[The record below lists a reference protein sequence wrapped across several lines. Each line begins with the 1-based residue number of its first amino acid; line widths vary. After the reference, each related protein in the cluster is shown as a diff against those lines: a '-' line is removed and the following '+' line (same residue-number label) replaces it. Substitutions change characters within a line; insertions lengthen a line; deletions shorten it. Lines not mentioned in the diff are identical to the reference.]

1 MGIAGTWAIR
11 ILVLPSTA
19 VRVEFF
25 SSPISLMC
33 VGETESVKDCV
44 RVCVCVCAQ
53 RWYHTVRFENEQR
66 QSLAH
71 LKKIAARRGK
81 DLPRK
86 WRVLARIIRVW
97 HTESRGSQMGVCLCP
112 CV

>member
-1 MGIAGTWAIR
+1 M
-11 ILVLPSTA
+11 
-19 VRVEFF
+19 
-25 SSPISLMC
+25 MC

-44 RVCVCVCAQ
+44 CVCVCVCAQ